1 VLLSP
6 GIPASLAPIR
16 PDSVL
21 PAADMIE
28 PVRQSLGTGA
38 RHAYASKL
46 ADVWLGLSDTLSR
59 LEALASEP
67 DETLADDEALVAL
80 PGLQYTLHAASESVA
95 GIAPPAGAEAQ
106 HEELAGALADARD
119 ATGEVADCLAVGGV
133 DAAWPLVYEWR
144 GALFRV
150 RLARQRLASRPAEGT
165 GERPE
170 PRPRFTPSVLVCAGG
185 LLATIFGALLGFW
198 PVAAAGLVLAA
209 VAILR
214 HRP

>member
-1 VLLSP
+1 M
-6 GIPASLAPIR
+6 GA
-16 PDSVL
+16 DSVRR
-21 PAADMIE
+21 AADMIG
-28 PVRQSLGTGA
+28 PVRQGLGTGT

-59 LEALASEP
+59 LEVLASEP
-67 DETLADDEALVAL
+67 DETLAEDEAVAAL
-80 PGLQYTLHAASESVA
+80 PGLQYALHAASESVA

-150 RLARQRLASRPAEGT
+150 RLARQRLAARPA
-165 GERPE
+165 GETAEPPE
-170 PRPRFTPSVLVCAGG
+170 PRPRFTAAVLLCACG
-185 LLATIFGALLGFW
+185 LLVTIAGALLGFW
-198 PVAAAGLVLAA
+198 PVAAAGLVLAT
-209 VAILR
+209 VALLR